1 MKKIILLIC
10 ATTLFVSCSKSSSD
24 DAPVAPIATAGN
36 LITRVETTGNGVT
49 RIENVTY
56 NVNKI
61 VKVSSAGNN
70 ETRYTYVGN
79 LISLSEN
86 LDNNVLT
93 GSTAYTYTNDKL
105 TGINRIEISTSG
117 PTPITYRSR
126 ISFTDN
132 NDGTIGFIRFTTNN
146 VSNVETQIGS
156 GTYTFLNGNLIK
168 EQYTSSTYNE
178 IITYTYDSKNNA
190 IRNILGFDKLIDN
203 EQFSLNNVLTS
214 NQSTNET
221 PIGAASFVTTSNNS
235 YAYVY
240 NVNNYVTSE
249 TRTQT
254 RTNPFSGTNS
264 TVDTTLYFY

>member
-1 MKKIILLIC
+1 MKKIILIIC
-10 ATTLFVSCSKSSSD
+10 ATTLFVACSKSSSD
-24 DAPVAPIATAGN
+24 DAPFVPIATVGN
-36 LITRVETTGNGVT
+36 LITRIETTRNSVA

-56 NVNKI
+56 NGNKI
-61 VKVSSAGNN
+61 LKVSRADNN
-70 ETRYTYVGN
+70 KETRYTYVGN

-93 GSTAYTYTNDKL
+93 GSTAYSYTNDKL
-105 TGINRIEISTSG
+105 TGIIRIEISTSG
-117 PTPITYRSR
+117 PTPITYRNR
-126 ISFTDN
+126 ISFTHN
-132 NDGTIGFIRFTTNN
+132 NGTIDFIRFTTNSVN
-146 VSNVETQIGS
+146 NVETQVGN

-203 EQFSLNNVLTS
+203 EQLSSNNVLTS